1 MNWWTFLRGLFLL
14 LFATNY
20 MYNKLYNGLEEA
32 YETTS
37 VLFTTGKRI
46 IFDFTGYW
54 KIGFAFIWINNLG
67 IDGWDQ
73 TSLKANLCEP
83 SDQLSEGSFL
93 L

>member
-20 MYNKLYNGLEEA
+20 MYNKLYNGLEEF
-32 YETTS
+32 YETVP
-37 VLFTTGKRI
+37 VLFRTGKRI

-54 KIGFAFIWINNLG
+54 KIGFALIWINNLG

-83 SDQLSEGSFL
+83 SDLLTEGSFL